1 MFSRIDHIL
10 GHKPQQ
16 ILENRNYIK
25 RFPTDMK
32 LEINYRK
39 KNGER
44 TINKNAMKNQWVN
57 DEIKDKSQE
66 RPQDKWKWKHNFPS
80 TKWKNLQNERK
91 YLQMVKATKG

>member
-1 MFSRIDHIL
+1 
-10 GHKPQQ
+10 
-16 ILENRNYIK
+16 
-25 RFPTDMK
+25 MK

-66 RPQDKWKWKHNFPS
+66 RPQDKWKRKHNFPS